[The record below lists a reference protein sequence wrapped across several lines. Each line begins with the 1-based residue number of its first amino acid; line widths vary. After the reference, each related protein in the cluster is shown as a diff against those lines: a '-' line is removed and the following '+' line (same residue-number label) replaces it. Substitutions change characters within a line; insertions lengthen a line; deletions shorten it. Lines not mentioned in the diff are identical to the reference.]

1 AGSQCKSDRQP
12 AGIDDC
18 VYLGR
23 QSATRPAHQLFTIAS
38 DTSSMLMHAD
48 DGRIN
53 HLHGCIMACGQ
64 RIHELVPHASP
75 APANKAIVAGG
86 VWAEVVR
93 QIAPWR
99 TRTQDPEDAIEHAAV
114 VYTRNAARL
123 VRQRMSLPAWVVHV
137 LVL

>member
-1 AGSQCKSDRQP
+1 MFAHAPCSLTNALIQSASNPRSASSNCSRFQCRQQGEDKAVVVRLAGSQCKSDRQP

-38 DTSSMLMHAD
+38 DASSMLMHAD
-48 DGRIN
+48 DGPIN

-75 APANKAIVAGG
+75 APANKAI
-86 VWAEVVR
+86 
-93 QIAPWR
+93 
-99 TRTQDPEDAIEHAAV
+99 
-114 VYTRNAARL
+114 
-123 VRQRMSLPAWVVHV
+123 
-137 LVL
+137 